1 VTERARP
8 ELTVLV
14 SGVPGSGKTTLGRAL
29 AEAMGAR
36 FLDLD
41 TIKETLFDSSDGVLD
56 GVELRLAA
64 EAKLADELTS
74 ASERAVVDIWV
85 QPGRDDV
92 RVAQLLASNG
102 SRAVEVICRVPAEV
116 AVDRYKSRIR
126 SGPHKPAD
134 LETLQRI
141 RDAAVALGPIGI
153 GSFIEVDTT
162 QPVDIEALVDR
173 IM

>member
-1 VTERARP
+1 
-8 ELTVLV
+8 
-14 SGVPGSGKTTLGRAL
+14 
-29 AEAMGAR
+29 M
-36 FLDLD
+36 
-41 TIKETLFDSSDGVLD
+41 
-56 GVELRLAA
+56 
-64 EAKLADELTS
+64 
-74 ASERAVVDIWV
+74 
-85 QPGRDDV
+85 
-92 RVAQLLASNG
+92 
-102 SRAVEVICRVPAEV
+102 PAEV

-153 GSFIEVDTT
+153 GAFIEVDTT

>member
-64 EAKLADELTS
+64 EAKS
-74 ASERAVVDIWV
+74 
-85 QPGRDDV
+85 
-92 RVAQLLASNG
+92 
-102 SRAVEVICRVPAEV
+102 CRRTDFCV
-116 AVDRYKSRIR
+116 
-126 SGPHKPAD
+126 
-134 LETLQRI
+134 
-141 RDAAVALGPIGI
+141 
-153 GSFIEVDTT
+153 
-162 QPVDIEALVDR
+162 
-173 IM
+173 